1 MKAFTELF
9 AELDQT
15 TSTNEK
21 IHAITDFLKA
31 QDAATN
37 AWALFLLTGRRP
49 KRLIGSG
56 KLRAWAQEL
65 TGIPD
70 WLVEECYSSVGDT
83 AEMISLIV
91 AASPEHHAQVVHD
104 VENLTL
110 AEWMNDRIFA
120 LAQQDEA
127 EQQRQVIQ
135 WWKSLDQESIFILNK
150 LLTGGLRVGVSE
162 TLVFRAI
169 EKLTS
174 FPRSVIASRMIGNW
188 HVDAAFYERLL
199 RAPDP
204 NEVADKSVENGAVP
218 HPFCLAGP
226 LDGDAE
232 KMQSDLGDITDWLL
246 EWKWDGIRCQIV
258 KTQTQIEIWS
268 RGEERITESFPDLV
282 HLAQKIEG
290 EFILDGELLIGSW
303 KNPQPFQD
311 LQKRL
316 NRKKPSV
323 KLQTDLPVTYSA
335 YDLLSLE
342 GTDLTTLSLRE
353 RRNKLEKFMTPRL
366 DERWGLSPDLKVGSW
381 QEAEALK
388 NKARGTGAEGLMVK
402 SLAAPYQVGRK
413 RGVWYKWKIDPLTV
427 DAILTAAQPG
437 TGRRA
442 SLYTDY
448 TFSIWKGDLLVPIAK
463 AYSGLTDEEIRSLD
477 HWIRRNTVDRFGPVR
492 TLKPERVF
500 EIGCEGIAESQR
512 HKSGYALRFPRILRE
527 RLDKPASEADHVETL
542 AHLCEQLSNMSGL
555 TKSTRTSRAHE
566 GDASSQTSLPGL
578 DEALPKERE
587 TSRKRTAQKKSTKQ
601 VAEHTK

>member
-70 WLVEECYSSVGDT
+70 WLIEECYSSVGDT

-91 AASPEHHAQVVHD
+91 AASPEHHAQVVQD

-127 EQQRQVIQ
+127 EQRRQVIH

-162 TLVFRAI
+162 TLVFRAL
-169 EKLTS
+169 EKLTG
-174 FPRSVIASRMIGNW
+174 FQRSVIASRMIGNW

-199 RAPDP
+199 RVPDP
-204 NEVADKSVENGAVP
+204 NEVADKNAENGAVP
-218 HPFCLAGP
+218 HPFCLAAP
-226 LDGDAE
+226 LDGNAE
-232 KMQSDLGDITDWLL
+232 KMQSDLGVISDWLL

-258 KTQTQIEIWS
+258 KTPTQIEIWS

-316 NRKKPSV
+316 NRKKPSI

-335 YDLLSLE
+335 YDLLSLN
-342 GTDLTTLSLRE
+342 GCDLTPLTLRE
-353 RRNKLEKFMTPRL
+353 RRDKLELFMTPRL
-366 DERWGLSPDLKVGSW
+366 DERWGLSPDLKVASW
-381 QEAEALK
+381 QDAETLK
-388 NKARGTGAEGLMVK
+388 NQAR
-402 SLAAPYQVGRK
+402 
-413 RGVWYKWKIDPLTV
+413 
-427 DAILTAAQPG
+427 
-437 TGRRA
+437 
-442 SLYTDY
+442 
-448 TFSIWKGDLLVPIAK
+448 
-463 AYSGLTDEEIRSLD
+463 
-477 HWIRRNTVDRFGPVR
+477 
-492 TLKPERVF
+492 
-500 EIGCEGIAESQR
+500 
-512 HKSGYALRFPRILRE
+512 
-527 RLDKPASEADHVETL
+527 
-542 AHLCEQLSNMSGL
+542 
-555 TKSTRTSRAHE
+555 
-566 GDASSQTSLPGL
+566 
-578 DEALPKERE
+578 
-587 TSRKRTAQKKSTKQ
+587 
-601 VAEHTK
+601 